1 MSLLPIIVSPAAGR
15 LPASTVRSMEQLP
28 ITAILTMVISPY
40 ILETCN
46 FAIIV
51 TL

>member
-28 ITAILTMVISPY
+28 ADNSDFDHGDLS
-40 ILETCN
+40 LHLGN
-46 FAIIV
+46 
-51 TL
+51 L